1 MKKSNKDDAV
11 SPVIGV
17 MLMLVVT
24 IIIAA
29 LVSSFAGGVVTSQE
43 RVPVA
48 TLDVTLSAADVPA
61 GNQDYYVQI
70 KNLGGETLKLGELRI
85 STTYT
90 VPDKYN
96 GKPVTHAGKVIRH
109 TIDGSLDAVSSN
121 YLDTSVDNYPFVP
134 QTNTLRMSTRSNP
147 DEFTL
152 NDLNA
157 GFTFG
162 KKATAYF
169 ADYLLSTGNILKVS
183 KESFLGFPIDERNLY
198 GFAEGSVVHVTIS
211 HIPSNKIIFDQ
222 DVVATW

>member
-1 MKKSNKDDAV
+1 MTVMKKSNKDDAV
-11 SPVIGV
+11 SPVIGI

-24 IIIAA
+24 IIVAA
-29 LVSSFAGGVVTSQE
+29 LVSSFAGGLVTSQE
-43 RVPVA
+43 RVPVS

-109 TIDGSLDAVSSN
+109 TIDGSLDDTASN
-121 YLDTSVDNYPFVP
+121 YLDTSVDGYPFVP
-134 QTNTLRMSTRSNP
+134 QTNTLSKS
-147 DEFTL
+147 EFKL

-183 KESFLGFPIDERNLY
+183 KESFLGFPIDERILY

>member
-48 TLDVTLSAADVPA
+48 TLDVTLSAADVPKA
-61 GNQDYYVQI
+61 NQDFYVQI

-96 GKPVTHAGKVIRH
+96 GQDVANAGKVIRH

-121 YLDTSVDNYPFVP
+121 YLDKSVDGYPFVP
-134 QTNTLRMSTRSNP
+134 QTNTLSKS
-147 DEFTL
+147 EFTL